1 MLSLF
6 KSNLITSSPEVIREL
21 NTDSPE
27 IKEISLSFDQ
37 PPIKTK
43 IFP

>member
-6 KSNLITSSPEVIREL
+6 KSNLITSSLEATREL

-37 PPIKTK
+37 PPIRTR